1 MLTRFI
7 FIIFILSSVFWLLF
21 QNTDLFNIRLNK
33 TVPSPI
39 KIESQIITEQKPQTI
54 SHQSKIP
61 IATKTSEQNTT
72 SQIFKIEPSVVQ
84 TGEFIKVSVIGNI
97 DNKSSIRIFSKNFP
111 LFEESL
117 HVFSTYIA
125 IPLSAKPG
133 DHELFF
139 INQLPSNQSKKL
151 VKKIIVLKKDR
162 GFDYIKLSNT
172 IISSSFSEN
181 AVQKD
186 SLIRSQ
192 TGTSFSVG
200 QYWINKFN
208 MPAKGDISTMFGV
221 GRSYNNQPVNSFH
234 LGLDL
239 AAGAGADV
247 TAPAPGII
255 KWVGNSPI
263 RGLTVYIDHGS
274 GVVSS
279 LSHLNDAY
287 VQAGEA
293 IKQNH
298 LIGAVGSSGASTGP
312 HLHWEVT
319 VWGTHTDPLMW
330 TKNVFSHSY

>member
-1 MLTRFI
+1 MKSK
-7 FIIFILSSVFWLLF
+7 IIVD
-21 QNTDLFNIRLNK
+21 QK
-33 TVPSPI
+33 TQA
-39 KIESQIITEQKPQTI
+39 IERQP
-54 SHQSKIP
+54 KIP
-61 IATKTSEQNTT
+61 ITTKASEQITT
-72 SQIFKIEPSVVQ
+72 AQTFKIKPKIVH

-97 DNKSSIRIFSKNFP
+97 DSKSSIRIFNKNFP

-117 HVFSTYIA
+117 HIFSTYIA
-125 IPLSAKPG
+125 IPLSTKPG

-139 INQLPSNQSKKL
+139 INQLPSEQSKEL
-151 VKKIIVLKKDR
+151 VKKILVLKKDR
-162 GFDYIKLSNT
+162 GFDYIKLSNK
-172 IISSSFSEN
+172 IINSSFSEN

-192 TGTSFSVG
+192 TSTSFSVG

-208 MPAKGDISTMFGV
+208 MPTKGDISTMFGV
-221 GRSYNNQPVNSFH
+221 GRSYNNQPVSSFH

-239 AAGAGADV
+239 AAGAGAEV

-263 RGLTVYIDHGS
+263 RGLTIYIDHGS

-279 LSHLNDAY
+279 LSHLNDAL
-287 VQAGEA
+287 VQSGEA
-293 IKQNH
+293 IKQNQI
-298 LIGAVGSSGASTGP
+298 IGAVGSSGASTGP

-330 TKNVFSHSY
+330 TKISPHILTNFQN